1 MARCTFCLLFFLFV
15 LQLSSSKTKK
25 ETSGEEESEKWKKKD
40 IRDYN
45 EADIERLFEQWEV
58 RIFIS
63 SRFGALSDLVNII
76 LSHTVNYSTI
86 LVFTV
91 LLFFYRIGSIFS
103 TLKTLTLLVS
113 YSLCFPGPTG
123 LFGL

>member
-63 SRFGALSDLVNII
+63 SRFGTHSDLVNII

-86 LVFTV
+86 YSV
-91 LLFFYRIGSIFS
+91 
-103 TLKTLTLLVS
+103 TLLLPYCVYLQHS
-113 YSLCFPGPTG
+113 EDSDTFSVIQVMLSRPHGELRFIK
-123 LFGL
+123 

>member
-86 LVFTV
+86 YSV
-91 LLFFYRIGSIFS
+91 
-103 TLKTLTLLVS
+103 TLLLPYWVYLQHS
-113 YSLCFPGPTG
+113 EDSDTFSVIQFMLSRPHGT
-123 LFGL
+123 LRVIK

>member
-86 LVFTV
+86 YSV
-91 LLFFYRIGSIFS
+91 
-103 TLKTLTLLVS
+103 TLLLPYWVYLQHS
-113 YSLCFPGPTG
+113 EDSDTFSVIQFMLSRPHRD
-123 LFGL
+123 LRVIK

>member
-86 LVFTV
+86 YSV
-91 LLFFYRIGSIFS
+91 
-103 TLKTLTLLVS
+103 TLLLPYWVYLQHS
-113 YSLCFPGPTG
+113 EDSDTFSVIQFMLSRPHGE
-123 LFGL
+123 LRVIK

>member
-63 SRFGALSDLVNII
+63 SRFGTHSDLVNII

-86 LVFTV
+86 YSV
-91 LLFFYRIGSIFS
+91 
-103 TLKTLTLLVS
+103 TLLLPYWVYLQHS
-113 YSLCFPGPTG
+113 EDSDTFSVIQFMLSRPHGE
-123 LFGL
+123 LRVIK

>member
-25 ETSGEEESEKWKKKD
+25 ETPGEEESEKWKKKD

-63 SRFGALSDLVNII
+63 FRCGTDSDLVNII
-76 LSHTVNYSTI
+76 LSNTVNYSKYGNI
-86 LVFTV
+86 H
-91 LLFFYRIGSIFS
+91 FYPS
-103 TLKTLTLLVS
+103 VH
-113 YSLCFPGPTG
+113 CPQMV
-123 LFGL
+123 